1 MKDTRTSSHIVLRSY
16 TTTDGKVHEHL
27 PPAKR
32 HESKLAARER
42 LVHHLCDLLGIT
54 STHRNS
60 QSAEIDRVV
69 GALLEYTNIIKIKT
83 LIEDFSPPLEE
94 VKERVITHSTKV
106 QN

>member
-42 LVHHLCDLLGIT
+42 LVHHLCDLLGV
-54 STHRNS
+54 SHVGLGS
-60 QSAEIDRVV
+60 FEVDRVV
-69 GALLEYTNIIKIKT
+69 GALLEHTNIIKVKT